1 MTEGKIIE
9 PNYLAG
15 STLFHITHHGAAL
28 GSASLTSAR
37 LRLVGLAA
45 GLKTSFMLKRPC
57 LFCADV

>member
-15 STLFHITHHGAAL
+15 STLFHITHHRAAL

-37 LRLVGLAA
+37 LRLVGNTCVAEL
-45 GLKTSFMLKRPC
+45 L
-57 LFCADV
+57 V

>member
-1 MTEGKIIE
+1 MKIIE

-37 LRLVGLAA
+37 LRLVGNTCEAEL
-45 GLKTSFMLKRPC
+45 L
-57 LFCADV
+57 V